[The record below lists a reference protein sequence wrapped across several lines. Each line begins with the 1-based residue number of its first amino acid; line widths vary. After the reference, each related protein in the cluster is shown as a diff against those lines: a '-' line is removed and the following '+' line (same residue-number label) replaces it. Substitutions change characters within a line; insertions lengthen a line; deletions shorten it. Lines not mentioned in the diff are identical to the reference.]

1 MKRISQSILVTSESI
16 GQCWINCI
24 RQVVNHGAI
33 QVDEDVQIHEILGL
47 SVEIS
52 GPKCHDELIE
62 KLGDKAVI
70 KRTLAKFSR
79 GVDMPDRPFT
89 YGACIFDHFSI
100 NQFDWL
106 VDRLKTKR
114 ESKSATIGLLVPG
127 SQSTNLPCLTTL
139 DFKIRNNRLEMQFF
153 FRSQN
158 IFGRQYANL
167 LALANLQ
174 AELAKK
180 CLVIP
185 GAMRGY
191 IASAHIYAFDI
202 VDARRIASGEILTIR
217 DKYYTDGP
225 QSIRIKAQ

>member
-1 MKRISQSILVTSESI
+1 MNQIPKSILVRSESI
-16 GQCWINCI
+16 GQCWIDCI
-24 RQVVNHGAI
+24 RQVTSHGAI
-33 QVDEDVQIHEILGL
+33 QVDEDVEIHEILGL

-52 GPKCHDELIE
+52 APKRRDELVE
-62 KLGDKAVI
+62 RLGDNAVI
-70 KRTLAKFSR
+70 KRTLAKFSK
-79 GVDMPDRPFT
+79 GIDMPDRPFT
-89 YGACIFDHFSI
+89 YGACIFDHSGI

-127 SQSTNLPCLTTL
+127 SQSANLPCLTTV
-139 DFKIRNNRLEMQFF
+139 DVKIRNDRLELQFF

-174 AELAKK
+174 AELAEK
-180 CLVIP
+180 CLVTV

-191 IASAHIYAFDI
+191 IASAHIYAFDL
-202 VDARRIASGEILTIR
+202 VEARRIASGEVLGIR

-225 QSIRIKAQ
+225 QSIRTSVR

>member
-1 MKRISQSILVTSESI
+1 MKRISQSLLVSSESI
-16 GQCWINCI
+16 GQCWIDCI
-24 RQVVNHGAI
+24 RQVADNGAI
-33 QVDEDVQIHEILGL
+33 QVDEDVRIHEVLGL

-52 GPKCHDELIE
+52 EPQCRDEFVE
-62 KLGDKAVI
+62 TLGDQAVI
-70 KRTLAKFSR
+70 NRTMAKFSQ

-89 YGACIFDHFSI
+89 YGARIFDHSGI

-106 VDRLKTKR
+106 IERLKAKR

-127 SQSTNLPCLTTL
+127 SRSANLPCLTTL
-139 DFKIRNNRLEMQFF
+139 DAKIRNDRLEMQFF

-174 AELAKK
+174 AELAQK
-180 CLVIP
+180 CLVAV
-185 GAMRGY
+185 GAMRGF
-191 IASAHIYAFDI
+191 IASAHIYEFDM
-202 VDARRIASGEILTIR
+202 VDARRIASGEVLTIR

-225 QSIRIKAQ
+225 QSIRTKA

>member
-1 MKRISQSILVTSESI
+1 MKRIPQSLLVRSQSIGL
-16 GQCWINCI
+16 CWMECI
-24 RQVVNHGAI
+24 RQVVNHGAT
-33 QVDEDVQIHEILGL
+33 QFDEDVEIHEILGL

-52 GPKCHDELIE
+52 DPQCRDELVERI
-62 KLGDKAVI
+62 GDQAVI
-70 KRTLAKFSR
+70 QRTMAKFSKD
-79 GVDMPDRPFT
+79 VDMPDRPFT
-89 YGACIFDHFSI
+89 YGARIFDHYGI

-106 VDRLKTKR
+106 VDRLKAKQ

-127 SQSTNLPCLTTL
+127 SQSANLPCLTTL
-139 DFKIRNNRLEMQFF
+139 DVKIRNDKLEMQFF

-174 AELAKK
+174 AELAQK
-180 CLVIP
+180 CLVTA

-202 VDARRIASGEILTIR
+202 VEARRIACGETLTIK

-225 QSIRIKAQ
+225 RSIRVNGE